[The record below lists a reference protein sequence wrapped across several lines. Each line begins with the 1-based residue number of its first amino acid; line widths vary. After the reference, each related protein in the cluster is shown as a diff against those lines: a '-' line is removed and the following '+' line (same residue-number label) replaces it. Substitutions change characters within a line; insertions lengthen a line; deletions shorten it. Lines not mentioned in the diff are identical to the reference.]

1 MTHIGVLVLTVN
13 VSKLSIYVLN
23 QIHCDTVGIHLLKS
37 VDSGSSF
44 SSPKFYFCCS
54 G

>member
-23 QIHCDTVGIHLLKS
+23 QIHCDTVGIHIKS

-44 SSPKFYFCCS
+44 SSPRFYFCCS